1 MADKEAKSMNRT
13 LFLLAAAGSLAACDA
28 ATQIAG
34 DAVQGEM
41 RNAIASQCQQ
51 VAEGAGIVAGQVA
64 QVCECSAETFMADPD
79 LTLEDVSRERIEG
92 IVNECAAKLGS
103 GATQSLPAEEIG
115 G

>member
-1 MADKEAKSMNRT
+1 MPMIRA
-13 LFLLAAAGSLAACDA
+13 LLLIAAAGSLTACDA

-64 QVCECSAETFMADPD
+64 QVCECSAETFVADPD

-103 GATQSLPAEEIG
+103 GATPSLPAEEIG